1 VLIALL
7 AMALSF
13 ALFAS
18 PGEAV
23 QQQASC
29 GNVTLAQTEGPY
41 FKANAPERK
50 SFIEPGV
57 TGTKLTLTGQV
68 FSSDCKPIAK
78 ARLDFWQAD
87 DKGVYDN
94 QGFKLRGHQFT
105 DNEGKYALETIMPG
119 LYPGRTRHI
128 HVKIQIP
135 NQPGL
140 TTQLYFPNEP
150 ANSSDRIF
158 NAALLVTMK
167 DNEDGSKSAGFNF
180 VLKLNN

>member
-1 VLIALL
+1 
-7 AMALSF
+7 
-13 ALFAS
+13 
-18 PGEAV
+18 
-23 QQQASC
+23 
-29 GNVTLAQTEGPY
+29 
-41 FKANAPERK
+41 
-50 SFIEPGV
+50 
-57 TGTKLTLTGQV
+57 
-68 FSSDCKPIAK
+68 
-78 ARLDFWQAD
+78 
-87 DKGVYDN
+87 
-94 QGFKLRGHQFT
+94 
-105 DNEGKYALETIMPG
+105 MPG